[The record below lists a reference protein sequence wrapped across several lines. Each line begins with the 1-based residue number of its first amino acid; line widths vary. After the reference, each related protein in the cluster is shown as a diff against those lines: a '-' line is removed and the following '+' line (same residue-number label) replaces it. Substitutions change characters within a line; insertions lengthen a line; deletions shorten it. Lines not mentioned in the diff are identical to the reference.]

1 MLTYGLEGVDH
12 SEGKSCQ
19 EEQKDDIDE
28 EVPKVEVAAIRLPF
42 VVQ

>member
-12 SEGKSCQ
+12 SEGKGRQ

-28 EVPKVEVAAIRLPF
+28 EVSKVEVAAIGLPF
-42 VVQ
+42 IVQ